1 MISKEQLHDLSEA
14 YTAEDILDILDMSNY
29 DLLLLLIEQVE
40 ENIDNFQLR
49 PVDTYEL

>member
-1 MISKEQLHDLSEA
+1 MISNEQLRDLSEA
-14 YTAEDILDILDMSNY
+14 YTSEDILDILGMSNY
-29 DLLLLLIEQVE
+29 DLVTLLIEQIE